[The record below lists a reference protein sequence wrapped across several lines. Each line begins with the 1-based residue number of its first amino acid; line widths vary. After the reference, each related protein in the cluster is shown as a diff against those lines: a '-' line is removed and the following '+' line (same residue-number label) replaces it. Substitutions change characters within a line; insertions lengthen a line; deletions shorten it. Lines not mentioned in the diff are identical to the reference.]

1 MNVLGRRIPNNLLT
15 YSILKEVKQSSALL
29 SIGCAPW
36 FFPKKSS
43 VKRGRGES
51 NFTVEKPDRP
61 LLSQEIRVTSA
72 AKTHVDCM
80 SPWSEVMKIDLSLC
94 DLPPKT
100 YNPSLIRRK
109 MLDKSRLRDA
119 LQSPWAVLLIT
130 VKVFKN
136 KEKLRNSHSQE
147 EPEETRRLRCRYS
160 DILGGILEQERDFR
174 WKPRESVQVW
184 ALVNNNVL
192 ILVH

>member
-1 MNVLGRRIPNNLLT
+1 M
-15 YSILKEVKQSSALL
+15 KQSSALL
-29 SIGCAPW
+29 STGYALW

-51 NFTVEKPDRP
+51 NFTVEKPDRH

-80 SPWSEVMKIDLSLC
+80 SPWSEVMKIELSLC

-109 MLDKSRLRDA
+109 MLDKSWWRDA
-119 LQSPWAVLLIT
+119 LPSPWAALLIT
-130 VKVFKN
+130 VKVLKN

-147 EPEETRRLRCRYS
+147 EPEETWWLRCHCS
-160 DILGGILEQERDFR
+160 DILGGILEQERDLR
-174 WKPRESVQVW
+174 WKPRGSAQVW